1 MSRSRVYKCEIHVPE
16 GVARVQEYIGG
27 LVVPDG
33 QVKDDVA
40 VNVIESQGVEEFD
53 AKDWWAESD
62 KVAPVAVFGIV
73 PYVVVGVELIADQA
87 SRVGRDRES
96 WTEVAVR
103 NEMETVVA
111 RLEEIAED
119 VREDFSRKFEKVA
132 GFFVL
137 ATCLDLAGSVGSPGP
152 FRNLRILDC
161 AQSACF
167 VADDGRRFSSTDKG
181 SNSSC
186 RESRAAS

>member
-1 MSRSRVYKCEIHVPE
+1 M
-16 GVARVQEYIGG
+16 
-27 LVVPDG
+27 PDG

-40 VNVIESQGVEEFD
+40 VNVVESQGVEEFD
-53 AKDWWAESD
+53 AKDRWAESD

-73 PYVVVGVELIADQA
+73 PYVIVGVELIADEA

-103 NEMETVVA
+103 NEMEAVVA
-111 RLEEIAED
+111 RLEEIVED

-137 ATCLDLAGSVGSPGP
+137 AGCLHLAGSVGSRGP
-152 FRNLRILDC
+152 FRNLRVLDC

-167 VADDGRRFSSTDKG
+167 VEDDGRGFSPIDKG
-181 SNSSC
+181 SNPSC
-186 RESRAAS
+186 RESCAAS